1 MESIKMFRA
10 GLCLYCTGDW
20 AGPVELGARR
30 AFAPL
35 DFRRL
40 ANPIPTIGG
49 RFSPPHY
56 NLSAPFNF

>member
-20 AGPVELGARR
+20 AVPTELGARG
-30 AFAPL
+30 AFAPP

-40 ANPIPTIGG
+40 VNPIPTIGG
-49 RFSPPHY
+49 RHA
-56 NLSAPFNF
+56 NLPYPFNF